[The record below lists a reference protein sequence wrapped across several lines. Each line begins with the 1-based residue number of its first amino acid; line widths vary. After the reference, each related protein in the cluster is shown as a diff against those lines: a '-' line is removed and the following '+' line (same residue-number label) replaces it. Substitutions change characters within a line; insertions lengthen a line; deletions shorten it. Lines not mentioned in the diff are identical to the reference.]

1 MSEWR
6 SDELSPAEKKA
17 FGALSRQ
24 REPRTELEEHVV
36 AELRR
41 RKVLWRKRRPALWL
55 TLGTIA
61 ASVGMVWAVWFNVR
75 DRAPAP
81 SSRQPHWVLLLREGR
96 EDRSVPA
103 EESRRRVSEYA
114 SWARANRANGLID
127 GEKLGEEGVLF
138 SGSKGRTAVLTPES
152 VVGYFLLGKVDAQR
166 ARAIAVSCP
175 HIAYG
180 GEVELRWIENS
191 DSAEVGSQLRGLGY
205 TDPPY
210 VDVEDDR

>member
-61 ASVGMVWAVWFNVR
+61 ASVGMVWAVWFIAR

-114 SWARANRANGLID
+114 SWAKANRANGLID
-127 GEKLGEEGVLF
+127 GERLGDKGILLSGTSGVPF
-138 SGSKGRTAVLTPES
+138 ERTPQTIA
-152 VVGYFLLGKVDAQR
+152 GYFLLGAVDAR
-166 ARAIAVSCP
+166 VAREIALSCP
-175 HIAYG
+175 HLKYG
-180 GEVELRWIENS
+180 GDVELRRIETAS
-191 DSAEVGSQLRGLGY
+191 DGPVLTPGERENLKRLG
-205 TDPPY
+205 Y
-210 VDVEDDR
+210 VDVDDR